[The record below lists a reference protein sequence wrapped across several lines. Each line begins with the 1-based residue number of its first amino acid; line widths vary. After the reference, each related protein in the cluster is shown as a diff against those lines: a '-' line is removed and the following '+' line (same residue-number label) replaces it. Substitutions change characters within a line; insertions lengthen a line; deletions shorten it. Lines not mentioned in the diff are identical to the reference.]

1 MQKPELF
8 QNLTESERRILRDIA
23 YSQRQAAIIA
33 QRSAE
38 DLLIALGII
47 PHYSFETNRER
58 KNRLTNCAKI
68 DTTEQPDTD

>member
-1 MQKPELF
+1 MATPELF
-8 QNLTESERRILRDIA
+8 QNLTESERRQLRDIA

-47 PHYSFETNRER
+47 NCHSFKTQREQ
-58 KNRLTNCAKI
+58 KNNLTIRDKI
-68 DTTEQPDTD
+68 E